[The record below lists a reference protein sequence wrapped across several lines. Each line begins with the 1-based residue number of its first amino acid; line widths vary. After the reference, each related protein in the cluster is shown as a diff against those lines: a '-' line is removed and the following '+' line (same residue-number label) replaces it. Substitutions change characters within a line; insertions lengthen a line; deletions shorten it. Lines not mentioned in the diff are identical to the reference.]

1 MKSRWMSIALCGMFG
16 LFGISR
22 AEPPAFPGALGFG
35 AKATGGRYG
44 SVYHVTNL
52 NDSGEGSFRDAV
64 SVGNRIVVF
73 DVSGYIRLKSAVQM
87 ASDLTIAGQTA
98 PGEGIGLRGGK
109 LSMGKQQNVI
119 IRHLRVRPG
128 SETASNKDVG
138 INLYNARNVI
148 LDHVSIEFAPWN
160 NIGGVS
166 DDYKKYPVTD
176 VTVQSSLI
184 ANPTYQQFGAHI
196 ESVNSDWSWYYNAF
210 ANTHNRNPLDKV
222 NDVFVNNILYNFE
235 AGYTTHTST
244 KFKHDIV
251 GNYFVYGPKG
261 KNPWYQVD
269 KNQSIYYSGN
279 MIDTDRDGKLSGVE
293 TKPYWYQGEGTV
305 LEKPWSNHTTENPV
319 YDAATAFRLVTSQ
332 SGTLPYD
339 DVDSLVWSQIGSL
352 GKSGTLYT
360 TQATTGL
367 ANDGYGEILG
377 GEAPTDSDGD
387 GVPDFWEVAMGTN
400 PEADDAMTIGADGYA
415 NIERYINWLA
425 LPHARVVAGDTLSVD
440 LRNFT
445 AGFLAV
451 SPTYSVEAS
460 ARSSVSL
467 EADGHTARYVA
478 NKKFSGEDAFSYT
491 VRGSDGTEYSGAVN
505 VLVEKSNAVE
515 EPDTS
520 KTEEGELSLVENTAR
535 FAGGVRIRFADGTL
549 FAPVAG
555 FADVQIFDVGGKSVF
570 RFSGNVPAG
579 ATALGFT
586 RESLPKNAHAVRVRF
601 R

>member
-1 MKSRWMSIALCGMFG
+1 MKSRWMLFALCGI
-16 LFGISR
+16 FGISL

-73 DVSGYIRLKSAVQM
+73 DVGGYIRLKSAVQM

-98 PGEGIGLRGGK
+98 PGEGIGFRGGK
-109 LSMGKQQNVI
+109 LSMGKRQNII
-119 IRHLRVRPG
+119 IRHIRVRPG

-196 ESVNSDWSWYYNAF
+196 ESVDSDWSWYYNAF

-279 MIDTDRDGKLSGVE
+279 RIDTNRDGTLNGVE
-293 TKPYWYQGEGTV
+293 TTPYWYQGEGTV

-377 GEAPTDSDGD
+377 GESPTDSDGD
-387 GVPDFWEVAMGTN
+387 GVPDFWEKAVGTN

-451 SPTYSVEAS
+451 SPAYSVEAS
-460 ARSSVSL
+460 KRSSVSL
-467 EADGHTARYVA
+467 ADDGHTARYVA
-478 NKKFSGEDAFSYT
+478 DKKFFGEDSFAYT
-491 VRGSDGTEYSGAVN
+491 VRGSDGSEYSGTVGI
-505 VLVEKSNAVE
+505 LVEKSNSAD

-520 KTEEGELSLVENTAR
+520 KTEEGELSLVGNTVR
-535 FAGGVRIRFADGTL
+535 FASGVRLRFADGTL
-549 FAPVAG
+549 FAPSTG

-579 ATALGFT
+579 ISSLGFA
-586 RESLPKNAHAVRVRF
+586 RENLPKNAHAVRVRF
-601 R
+601 RRL